1 MQPAQPTD
9 FNHWR
14 PIFREHTRVC
24 LNGTGIRLVHTKA
37 EVSGHITIEVEPSS
51 RVNSQCG
58 DLYEVMTV
66 SSRTAAKKRWYCVLV
81 ENNLY
86 LQTSPRDQNHKK
98 VMPMK
103 HAIIKYHKVAGAL
116 GVIEIRSMDGVIML
130 TSNHVSKAL
139 LLKQWYRKLRSSAA
153 ASLIAT
159 RRKAV
164 PLDQTLR

>member
-1 MQPAQPTD
+1 ML
-9 FNHWR
+9 HSR
-14 PIFREHTRVC
+14 PIRKKTIKLRDTPCYEPQDR

-103 HAIIKYHKVAGAL
+103 HL
-116 GVIEIRSMDGVIML
+116 
-130 TSNHVSKAL
+130 
-139 LLKQWYRKLRSSAA
+139 
-153 ASLIAT
+153 AS
-159 RRKAV
+159 RG
-164 PLDQTLR
+164 